1 MEKHFKFY
9 RCIFSWGVG
18 SLAPVLAKLLILL
31 ELASYK
37 ISAIQISFF
46 ETETLI
52 FYLSKFDSHKLCQTV
67 CQYPSPR
74 ANFCPESRSKT
85 FAKLHIKRR
94 GGERERTCSTIFLL
108 FGEVQDPRV

>member
-1 MEKHFKFY
+1 M
-9 RCIFSWGVG
+9 
-18 SLAPVLAKLLILL
+18 APVLAKLLILL

-52 FYLSKFDSHKLCQTV
+52 VYLSKFDSHKLCQTV
-67 CQYPSPR
+67 CQYPR
-74 ANFCPESRSKT
+74 ANFYPESRSKT